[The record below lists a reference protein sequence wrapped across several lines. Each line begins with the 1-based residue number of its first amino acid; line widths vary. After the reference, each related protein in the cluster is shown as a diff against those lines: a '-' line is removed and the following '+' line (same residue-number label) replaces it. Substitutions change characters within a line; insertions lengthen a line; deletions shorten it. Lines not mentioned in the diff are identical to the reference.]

1 MNVKNT
7 EYSTLSKRERQIMD
21 ILHRRREASVADV
34 LQDIAD
40 PPSYSS
46 IRALMNI
53 MSTKGY
59 IKYRKI
65 GLKYVYSPVVTSRK
79 AVKGEVK
86 RLLKTYFDNSMEK
99 AVATMI
105 DVNKS
110 SLDEADFDRLQALI
124 EKARVHDRP

>member
-1 MNVKNT
+1 VKST
-7 EYSTLSKRERQIMD
+7 EYDALSKRERQIMD
-21 ILHRRREASVADV
+21 ILRRRKEGSVADV

-53 MSTKGY
+53 MANKGY

-65 GLKYVYSPVVTSRK
+65 GLKYVYFPVVASQK

-99 AVATMI
+99 AVAALI
-105 DVNKS
+105 NVNKG
-110 SLDEADFDRLQALI
+110 SLDKQDFDRLQALI
-124 EKARVHDRP
+124 EKARSHEHS